1 MIKRKIHPNK
11 EIEKAI
17 QYAES
22 KGWRYKK
29 AGGSAHAWGRLLCP
43 LQNREG
49 CGMSIWSTPRSPDTH
64 AKQIRKRVD
73 SCPHEEEEQ
82 KHEKTL

>member
-1 MIKRKIHPNK
+1 MVSSRKKHPNK

-29 AGGSAHAWGRLLCP
+29 AGQSAHAWGRLLCP
-43 LQNREG
+43 FGERDG
-49 CGMSIWSTPRSPDTH
+49 CSLSVWSTPRNADVH
-64 AKQIRKRVD
+64 AEQIKKRVKQ
-73 SCPHEEEEQ
+73 C
-82 KHEKTL
+82 KHLGGESI